1 MAISSPR
8 RVKGIL
14 RKHGFFNG
22 FKLNKVY
29 EFTLIQIEDNLVEL
43 SIWDGHA
50 RQTMVVPTNYIQDIV
65 EVLDGPGADV
75 LFNKNK

>member
-1 MAISSPR
+1 MANLNQK

-14 RKHGFFNG
+14 KKHGFFQG

-29 EFTLIQIEDNLVEL
+29 EFAIMPLDDNIVEL
-43 SIWDGHA
+43 SIWDGDA
-50 RQTMVVPTNYIQDIV
+50 RQAMSIPANYVKDIV
-65 EVLDGPGADV
+65 EILDGPGADV